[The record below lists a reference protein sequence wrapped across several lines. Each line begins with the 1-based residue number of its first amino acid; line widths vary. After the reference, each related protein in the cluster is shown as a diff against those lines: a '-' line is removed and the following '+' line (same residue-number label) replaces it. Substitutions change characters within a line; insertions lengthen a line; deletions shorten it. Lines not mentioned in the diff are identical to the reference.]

1 MYTLLIEC
9 ILYHIDRMH
18 IPSIQYIA
26 LHCIAHK
33 GHTTAE
39 INEVI
44 TKEHDMKVIL
54 WSLDAHDA
62 VEKDPAR
69 IVVAV
74 VRRAKPGDV
83 ILLHDINP
91 HTAEALP
98 TIIDKLH
105 EQGYEFLTISEIMS
119 FPDDSPH

>member
-1 MYTLLIEC
+1 LIEC
-9 ILYHIDRMH
+9 I
-18 IPSIQYIA
+18 YISSH
-26 LHCIAHK
+26 HCT

-39 INEVI
+39 INEI
-44 TKEHDMKVIL
+44 ISRDHNMKVIL

-69 IVVAV
+69 IVAAV

>member
-1 MYTLLIEC
+1 
-9 ILYHIDRMH
+9 
-18 IPSIQYIA
+18 
-26 LHCIAHK
+26 
-33 GHTTAE
+33 
-39 INEVI
+39 
-44 TKEHDMKVIL
+44 MKVIL

-62 VEKDPAR
+62 VEKDPAK
-69 IVVAV
+69 IVSSV

-98 TIIDKLH
+98 IIIDKLY

>member
-1 MYTLLIEC
+1 
-9 ILYHIDRMH
+9 MH
-18 IPSIQYIA
+18 TIPSLQYIA